1 MEKVATAA
9 WAVVLLLGAVPYAK
23 AQEQGKGG
31 PPPALVTVSEVREGT
46 IAPEREFVGTVF
58 YPEVSEVSAEVSG
71 GVVSVDVEEGRRVR
85 KGNVLVRL
93 DADLLEKTIAST
105 RASHGQVLVDLEKAR
120 ADFRR
125 IESLYKQEAIAE
137 QVYDENRFRV
147 MSLEKRAE
155 SLAADIERLEAELHR
170 KTVRAPFDGVIVK
183 KLVDRG
189 EWLSPGDKVATVA
202 RDDLVDVIVE
212 VPGEVV
218 PFVRPGRKVAVRVAG
233 KEATGSVL
241 SVVPRGDIS
250 TRTFPVKVRLR
261 NRYALIEGMEARVA
275 VPTGKRE
282 RALLVP
288 RDALVTGSGNAAV
301 YTVVD
306 GKAKMVPVKVLRF
319 EGGTAGIEAEG
330 IRKGMPVVVKGNER
344 LRDGQPVT
352 VVTGQGA
359 TSPASEGEG
368 AGR

>member
-1 MEKVATAA
+1 MKKTATVT
-9 WAVVLLLGAVPYAK
+9 WAMVLLLGAVPCGN
-23 AQEQGKGG
+23 AQEPGKGG

-58 YPEVSEVSAEVSG
+58 YPEVSEVSAEVNG
-71 GVVSVDVEEGRRVR
+71 GVVDARIEEGRRVR
-85 KGNVLVRL
+85 KGDVLVRL

-120 ADFRR
+120 VDYRR
-125 IESLYKQEAIAE
+125 IENLYRQEAIAE

-155 SLAADIERLEAELHR
+155 SLLADIERLEAELLR

-189 EWLSPGDKVATVA
+189 EWLSPGDKVATLA
-202 RDDLVDVIVE
+202 RDDSVDVIVE

-218 PFVRPGRKVAVRVAG
+218 PFVRPGRKVAVSVAG
-233 KEATGSVL
+233 RETAGEFV

-250 TRTFPVKVRLR
+250 TRTFPVKIRLR
-261 NRYALIEGMEARVA
+261 NRYGLIEGMEARVS

-282 RALLVP
+282 TSLLVA
-288 RDALVTGSGNAAV
+288 RDALVTGSGNSAV
-301 YTVVD
+301 FTIVD
-306 GKAKMVPVKVLRF
+306 GKAKMVPVKVLRI
-319 EGGTAGIEAEG
+319 EGGSAGIEADG
-330 IRKGMPVVVKGNER
+330 IRKGMTVVVKGNER

-352 VVTGQGA
+352 IVTGQGE
-359 TSPASEGEG
+359 TPPAPGGEG
-368 AGR
+368 AGK